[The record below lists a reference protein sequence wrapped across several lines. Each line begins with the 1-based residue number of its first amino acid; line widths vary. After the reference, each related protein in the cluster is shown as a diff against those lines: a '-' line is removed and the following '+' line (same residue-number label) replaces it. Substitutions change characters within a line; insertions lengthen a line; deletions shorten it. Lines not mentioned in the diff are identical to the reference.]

1 MKRKEVISVQNIE
14 ASDLL
19 VVIDAEAAECCG
31 GDCDCGPLCP
41 PDCC

>member
-1 MKRKEVISVQNIE
+1 VIEVQNIE

-19 VVIDAEAAECCG
+19 VVLSDIEDECC
-31 GDCDCGPLCP
+31 DSECDCGPMCP